1 MVRWSYWFRVRE
13 KGRSFVQ
20 LCAHTAVWKTG
31 AGGGAGPVRSRSS
44 AGERRGDF
52 GLFARRGEKACCC
65 RTQKIVGRKASEAG
79 EGAE

>member
-1 MVRWSYWFRVRE
+1 VVSWSYWSCVRE
-13 KGRSFVQ
+13 KGRSFMQ

-52 GLFARRGEKACCC
+52 GPFARIGEKACCC
-65 RTQKIVGRKASEAG
+65 RT
-79 EGAE
+79 

>member
-1 MVRWSYWFRVRE
+1 VVSWSYWSCVRE
-13 KGRSFVQ
+13 KGRSFMQ

-52 GLFARRGEKACCC
+52 GPFARIGEKACCC
-65 RTQKIVGRKASEAG
+65 RK
-79 EGAE
+79 